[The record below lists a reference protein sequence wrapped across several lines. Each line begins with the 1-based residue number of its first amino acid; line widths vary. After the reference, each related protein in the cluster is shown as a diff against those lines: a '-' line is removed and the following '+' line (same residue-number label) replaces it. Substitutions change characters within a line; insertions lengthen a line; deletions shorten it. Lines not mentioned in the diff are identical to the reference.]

1 MQMRDTARLLV
12 VDPRE
17 RLLLMRLRPDLD
29 FTGSGLWVTLGGR
42 VEPGESVLQAARREL
57 AEETGIT
64 DARLGPVVWY
74 GEQVLHLDGQP
85 RHLRESFVLAR
96 AATTT
101 LTDTGWTPQERQ
113 VIAELRWWSLAE
125 LGGADPAAVK
135 PPRLA
140 DHLRHLLRAVA
151 AGDLDTWQVRTID
164 LQ

>member
-42 VEPGESVLQAARREL
+42 VEPGESVLHAARREL

-113 VIAELRWWSLAE
+113 VIAELRWWSRAE
-125 LGGADPAAVK
+125 LAAADPATLK

-140 DHLRHLLRAVA
+140 DHLRHLLHAIA